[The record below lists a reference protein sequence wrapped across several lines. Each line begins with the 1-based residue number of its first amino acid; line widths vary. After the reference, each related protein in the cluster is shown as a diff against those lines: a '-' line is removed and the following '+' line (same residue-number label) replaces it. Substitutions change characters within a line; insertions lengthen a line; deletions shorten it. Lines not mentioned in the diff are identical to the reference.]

1 MRMSPWPTCPEC
13 GAKRTA
19 RCPYCRTEG
28 TNFPP
33 VDLETLAAPELTPD
47 LLLYRAD
54 RYCHG
59 EDPEVIMDPNPLSP
73 EWIHTTLGQAKLR
86 LEEFDRTEPEETRA
100 GSEGYETESHATE
113 SHAAE
118 DYAAEDYATEGGEPA
133 AGKSCCCGAG
143 RTHEHGAG
151 ETCSHGAGECCH
163 GAREACGHGSGE
175 SCCHNGEKSACHCH
189 ETSGGMENDA
199 ADGAG
204 NGTVGGAACGFTGGA
219 ACGSGNETPNGT
231 ENGTADGTACG
242 TGNGSCS
249 CQAKWRPSV
258 RLIDPLEP
266 LPEVDA
272 EAGEYP
278 LAVKCPVCDEILLP
292 KFLDTCQE
300 CGHVFED
307 GIAKNPRKK
316 EKLPDG
322 DPLRMALVFG
332 VLVALLGLML
342 LAMWK

>member
-86 LEEFDRTEPEETRA
+86 LEEFDRTEPEETRNS
-100 GSEGYETESHATE
+100 SENHETEDH
-113 SHAAE
+113 
-118 DYAAEDYATEGGEPA
+118 ATEGGEPT

-151 ETCSHGAGECCH
+151 ECCHGAGEACEH
-163 GAREACGHGSGE
+163 GTGECCGHGAGKCEHGAGE
-175 SCCHNGEKSACHCH
+175 TCGHEAGKCCHDGEKSTCHCH
-189 ETSGGMENDA
+189 EPSDGMENGSA
-199 ADGAG
+199 CGAG
-204 NGTVGGAACGFTGGA
+204 NGTA
-219 ACGSGNETPNGT
+219 
-231 ENGTADGTACG
+231 NGTAGPVNGA
-242 TGNGSCS
+242 GNGSCG

-272 EAGEYP
+272 EAGVYP

-342 LAMWK
+342 FAMWR